1 MNPILDKIQVNG
13 VLHSVADKESRE
25 KIADIIKYKTMTKE
39 QMLNVID
46 DEMPDSC
53 STFCSDDN
61 NFYIY
66 NKTNDAN
73 AETGKFV
80 IYENFSIEKLADT
93 PYVFTKPTGIT
104 LSLPIHDWLTKQYS
118 LDDYCTNSIGS
129 ESPDIIFS
137 NGVDTLKFKPMI
149 SMSYGDVLDVVNGKL
164 TSNNRFITF
173 TSSSSITTFGEVNEH
188 NIRMIL
194 FKTSTT
200 SSYTPDL
207 SNPDNFKFCSHLPY
221 LTDYTTDAAVQQE
234 GYRLET
240 TSTAIFVYLYIRA
253 DRTYCASKSDFGSQ
267 LSAWS
272 SAKTPFAIGFRKSGA
287 STSTLNNYTPP
298 YSLYLSGNYTVTT
311 DPAEIAEV
319 TVSKTTTITTT
330 NILYEI
336 DRSVKSL
343 DKQVSQLK
351 NTAVSSS
358 GGITAD
364 LSVIGKFIVG
374 EDIIHRK
381 STIDASSNL
390 GQQLFDYMA
399 GNNVETTFNTLLTE
413 LKSAIDKVIQFT
425 YPTMGSSFISQMGDK
440 YYSNILKLEIPISYS
455 HGYDQSIGKE
465 IPFNTIL
472 YIDKIPSKQPIPND
486 NNDPAFSDV
495 AVVHKFIAK
504 WDDYISGDFNILKFN
519 IVSSYDSANPQMG
532 RIFTVEADGDIQ
544 TISRINTGGGN
555 SRIVLDYPVPDVYID
570 SAREALMSDSTAIS
584 QLINSYFMSPVD
596 PNQRFDINILA
607 ITKCTNF
614 DELITILDE
623 YTINFVTDDSSNG
636 ELIQMP
642 ITFKKFSDVKTELD
656 DTMIPYMRT
665 GEYVGVLYTPG
676 MDYRIRIILR
686 YTKERTGSNEEEN
699 EVRWEMIQSVVLQD
713 T

>member
-66 NKTNDAN
+66 NKTNEAN

-80 IYENFSIEKLADT
+80 IYENFSIEKLANT
-93 PYVFTKPTGIT
+93 PYAFTKPTGIT

-118 LDDYCTNSIGS
+118 LDDYCTNSVGS
-129 ESPDIIFS
+129 ISPDIIFS

-200 SSYTPDL
+200 SQYTPDL

-221 LTDYTTDAAVQQE
+221 LTDYTTDTTVQQE
-234 GYRLET
+234 GYRLEK

-253 DRTYCASKSDFGSQ
+253 DRPYCASKSDFGSQ

-272 SAKTPFAIGFRKSGA
+272 NAKTPFAIGFRRVGA
-287 STSTLNNYTPP
+287 GTSTLNTYTPP

-311 DPAEIAEV
+311 DPADVAEV
-319 TVSKTTTITTT
+319 TISKTSTITTT

-336 DRSVKSL
+336 DKSVKSL
-343 DKQVSQLK
+343 GKQVSELK
-351 NTAVSSS
+351 NTAVTST

-381 STIDASSNL
+381 SALDASGNL
-390 GQQLFDYMA
+390 GQYLFDYMV
-399 GNNVETTFNTLLTE
+399 GNNVETTLNALLTE
-413 LKSAIDKVIQFT
+413 LKNAIDKVIQFT
-425 YPTMGSSFISQMGDK
+425 YPSMGSSFISQMGDK
-440 YYSNILKLEIPISYS
+440 YYSNILKLEIPITYT
-455 HGYDQSIGKE
+455 HGYDQSIGKQ

-472 YIDKIPSKQPIPND
+472 YIDKIPSKQPIPNN
-486 NNDPAFSDV
+486 NNDPDFIEVD
-495 AVVHKFIAK
+495 VVHKFIAK
-504 WDDYISGDFNILKFN
+504 WDNHISGDFNILKFN
-519 IVSSYDSANPQMG
+519 IVSSYDPTNPQMG
-532 RIFTVEADGDIQ
+532 RIFTVGADGGIQ
-544 TISRINTGGGN
+544 TIGRINTGGGN
-555 SRIVLDYPVPDVYID
+555 SRIVIDYSLPESYSSTLYEVTLANSNSVRD
-570 SAREALMSDSTAIS
+570 LM
-584 QLINSYFMSPVD
+584 NSYFDDSID
-596 PNQRFDINILA
+596 PDQRFDISILA
-607 ITKCTNF
+607 ISKCTNF
-614 DELITILDE
+614 DELISMLDE
-623 YTINFVTDDSSNG
+623 YTINFISNDSFSG
-636 ELIQMP
+636 ETIKIP
-642 ITFKKFSDVKTELD
+642 VTFKKFSDIKTEPE

-665 GEYVGVLYTPG
+665 GTYVGILYTEG
-676 MDYRIRIILR
+676 TDYRIRVTVR
-686 YTKERTGSNEEEN
+686 YTKDRNTYEETNHAELN
-699 EVRWEMIQSVVLQD
+699 SIQTIALQND
-713 T
+713 F